1 MQPSL
6 VQYVQLPENGGW
18 PLQKVGAP
26 VQTLENLE
34 MKKTLV
40 AIAAL
45 AATSAFAQSSV
56 TAYGMLDAGY
66 SDMSR
71 EVTKQDGTLG
81 TKEGSKAFSF
91 SNYTSSRFGFK
102 GTEDLGGGMKA
113 NFIIETGI
121 SGNRLSGFGQPAIS
135 STTYKG
141 VTASGTTLDATTI
154 GNRELNATL
163 QFGSTTVGAGFGGT
177 AVRSNVL
184 GFDPN
189 GGTNLIGNLLTND
202 ATLSSNRATGAGV
215 RQQFGAF
222 AVGAAI
228 ASNVSTLTDKDD
240 VKTGNGYTLNLE
252 YNQGPVAFGAVT
264 QKTKTTVNQ
273 ANSANLVCSSGTT
286 VAGQTNSATATCA
299 SGYSLVGGAAAVLA
313 SSKETTVNLI
323 GASYDLGAAKLFA
336 QYGAIKT
343 DDTAQLD
350 AAGEGKR
357 SAYTIGAQ
365 VPAGKWV
372 AFGSYSKGKKDEVS
386 SGISVS
392 GTAGKASTSRDMT
405 GYTLGAKYNMSKRTF
420 AYVAVGQTKLDE
432 SNVVTSS
439 ADFGAKVKQT
449 ALGLAHSF

>member
-1 MQPSL
+1 
-6 VQYVQLPENGGW
+6 
-18 PLQKVGAP
+18 
-26 VQTLENLE
+26 

-40 AIAAL
+40 ALAAL
-45 AATSAFAQSSV
+45 AATSAFAQSTV
-56 TAYGMLDAGY
+56 TLYGTMDAGY

-91 SNYTSSRFGFK
+91 SNITSSRFGFK
-102 GTEDLGGGMKA
+102 GTEDLGGGVKA
-113 NFIIETGI
+113 NFVIESGI
-121 SGNRLSGFGQPAIS
+121 SGNRLSGYGQPAIS
-135 STTYKG
+135 TTTYQG

-154 GNRELNATL
+154 GNRELNATV
-163 QFGSTTVGAGFGGT
+163 QFGSTTVGAGYGGT
-177 AVRSNVL
+177 AVRSQVL
-184 GFDPN
+184 AFDPN

-222 AVGAAI
+222 GVGAAI
-228 ASNVSTLTDKDD
+228 ASNVSTLTDKAD
-240 VKTGNGYTLNLE
+240 VKTGTGYTLNLD
-252 YNQGPVAFGAVT
+252 YNQGPMAFAVTT
-264 QKTKTTVNQ
+264 QKTKTTANA
-273 ANSANLVCSSGTT
+273 ANSSKLMCGTTAAGAVTLTAIADGANGSCNSGTT
-286 VAGQTNSATATCA
+286 VAVSGSAAT
-299 SGYSLVGGAAAVLA
+299 LA
-313 SSKETTVNLI
+313 SAKETTVNLV

-336 QYGAIKT
+336 QYAAIKT

-386 SGISVS
+386 SGIKINNGAVA
-392 GTAGKASTSRDMT
+392 AGKASTSRDMT

-420 AYVAVGQTKLDE
+420 AYVAIGQTKLDE
-432 SNVVTSS
+432 SNAVASS

-449 ALGLAHSF
+449 ALGLVHSF